1 MQNGTAGFLVAPSET
16 GDRDGDILQRGKT
29 CVPVMCPKL
38 QAPENGLILSTKV
51 YIRVIL
57 EMFIVVS
64 CLCLWLCKID
74 LFSLFLC
81 CS

>member
-1 MQNGTAGFLVAPSET
+1 MHNGTAGFSVAPSET
-16 GDRDGDILQRGKT
+16 GDRDGDIFQRGKT

-51 YIRVIL
+51 HFRVML
-57 EMFIVVS
+57 ETFVVVS
-64 CLCLWLCKID
+64 YLCLWLCKVD
-74 LFSLFLC
+74 LLSPFRC